1 MTRQIPDKE
10 SLTVEFKSDPA
21 GYSDKELVESVVCMA
36 NAEGGVIYLG
46 VENDGTVTG
55 LCSKHRDMSGLE
67 ALILNRT
74 KPPVAVH
81 SREIVEMGK
90 RVGAIKVPKIQS
102 AWPVSTAGGKVL
114 RRRLDAHGEPQ
125 CVPFYPGEWDSRASS
140 LRKLDYSALPVEVCD
155 ENDFDPLERH
165 RLRRAI
171 EHNRRGDKS
180 LLGLADGELDRAL
193 GLCTTVEGTIKPTVA
208 GLLLIGRETS
218 LRQHI
223 PTHELAFQVLEGTTV
238 RVNDFYHTPLLAAF
252 ERIEEQFG
260 ARTDERELQIGMFR
274 VPVPSYDGRAF
285 REALANAVVHRDYTR
300 LGAVHVRM
308 VPGAIEISNPGG
320 FVEGVTLQNILV
332 TEPRPRNPLLADVF
346 KRIGIVER
354 TGRGVS
360 IIFEGTL
367 RYGREAPNYDMS
379 NETSVV
385 AHIPGGEADLAFLEL
400 VLEQESKTQ
409 QAVTIDILLA
419 LRALRD
425 NREIDTQ
432 YLSRIIQKDQ
442 SGARAVLERLIERG
456 LAEAKGAGRSRTYIL
471 SAAVHAKLHIPEA
484 YVRRRGFSHIQH
496 EQMIRQFLTK
506 FGRITRR
513 EVVELCKL
521 NSSTA
526 YWLLRKLSETGVLK
540 RLGTGQRTYYV
551 LDKDGT
557 P

>member
-1 MTRQIPDKE
+1 MTRQIPYKE
-10 SLTVEFKSDPA
+10 SLTVEFKSDRA

-81 SREIVEMGK
+81 SREIVERGK
-90 RVGAIKVPKIQS
+90 QVAVVEVPKITS
-102 AWPVSTAGGKVL
+102 AHPVSTTGGKVL
-114 RRRLDAHGEPQ
+114 RRRLDAHGDPQ
-125 CVPFYPGEWDSRASS
+125 CAPFYPDEWDSRTSS
-140 LRKLDYSALPVEVCD
+140 LRKLDYSALPVEACD
-155 ENDFDPLERH
+155 EDDFDKLERH

-171 EHNRRGDKS
+171 ERNRRGDKS
-180 LLGLADGELDRAL
+180 LLGLSDGELDRAL
-193 GLCTTVEGTIKPTVA
+193 GLCTAVEGTVRPTVA

-223 PTHELAFQVLEGTTV
+223 PTHELAFQVMEGTRV

-332 TEPRPRNPLLADVF
+332 TEPRPRNPLLADIF

-385 AHIPGGEADLAFLEL
+385 AHIPGGEADLAFLGL

-409 QAVTIDILLA
+409 QAITIDILLA

-442 SGARAVLERLIERG
+442 SGARAVLERLIEQG
-456 LAEAKGAGRSRTYIL
+456 LADRKGAKRGRSYMF
-471 SAAVHAKLHIPEA
+471 SALVYRKLGIPAGYVHQ
-484 YVRRRGFSHIQH
+484 RGFDRLQQES
-496 EQMIRQFLTK
+496 MIRNWVEAHGK
-506 FGRITRR
+506 ITRR
-513 EVVELCKL
+513 DVSSLCRL
-521 NSSTA
+521 T
-526 YWLLRKLSETGVLK
+526 LRQAGYVLK
-540 RLGTGQRTYYV
+540 RMSDKGVVDLVGMGRNAYYV
-551 LDKDGT
+551 RGT
-557 P
+557 D